1 MEMENSGALSIVNR
15 FIISL
20 YKVST
25 HVLSV
30 YLYSSHSNVSGI
42 VGGGGYSYKYCTRA
56 MGYINNELT
65 DETETTIHI

>member
-42 VGGGGYSYKYCTRA
+42 GGGDSYKYCTRA